1 MSPKAW
7 SAEAIL
13 GMLSSYQPACV
24 LAAAVDWDIFTILA
38 EAPSS
43 ASALARRLGL
53 DGRATAILLDSLT
66 AQDLLIKEQSL
77 YRLPAGLAD
86 LLVESSPHSIL
97 PILRHQTNCLR
108 RWVQLPQ
115 VLKTGSPADRLPSV
129 RGPAA
134 DQAAFIGAM
143 HGINESAAPVLIA
156 EMAPLNFHHLLDI
169 GGASGTWTIAFLHA
183 APDAR
188 ATLFDLPEVI
198 PLARRRLTQA
208 GFADRVTFAAGDFY
222 RDLLPTGADLVWL
235 SAITHQ
241 NSRTQ
246 NRDLF
251 AKIHS
256 AMASAG
262 RLLIRDV
269 VMDNSRVQPLRGAM
283 FAVNMLVATE
293 GGGTYTFDE
302 FKADL
307 LAAGFTDITLFR
319 RDDFMNSII
328 SAVKA

>member
-1 MSPKAW
+1 MSPEVW
-7 SAEAIL
+7 SAEMVL
-13 GMLSSYQPACV
+13 GMFNSYQPACV
-24 LAAAVDWDIFTILA
+24 LAAAVDWDIFSILA
-38 EAPSS
+38 DAPLS
-43 ASALARRLGL
+43 AQDLAHRLGL
-53 DGRATAILLDSLT
+53 DSRPVAVLLDSLT
-66 AQDLLIKEQSL
+66 AQHLLIKENTL
-77 YRLPAGLAD
+77 YRLPAGIDD
-86 LLVESSPHSIL
+86 LLVESSPHNIL

-115 VLKTGSPADRLPSV
+115 VLKTGSPAEHLPSV

-143 HGINESAAPVLIA
+143 HGINESAAPAIIA
-156 EMAPLNFHHLLDI
+156 ELGNWNFHHLLDI
-169 GGASGTWTIAFLHA
+169 GGASGTWTIAFLQA
-183 APDAR
+183 APAAR

-208 GFADRVTFAAGDFY
+208 ALADRVNLVGGDFY
-222 RDLLPTGADLVWL
+222 RDALPTGADLVWL

-241 NSRTQ
+241 NSRDQ

-251 AKIHS
+251 AKIC
-256 AMASAG
+256 AAVPSAG
-262 RLLIRDV
+262 RLLIRDI
-269 VMDNSRVQPLRGAM
+269 VMDNSRTQPVRGAM

-307 LAAGFTDITLFR
+307 LAAGFTDITLLR
-319 RDDFMNSII
+319 RDNFMNSII
-328 SAVKA
+328 SAVKP